1 MSFAVPE
8 VAAGALLAVVA
19 AFGWAGQYVFIRLG
33 TRTGS
38 VTRAMLVSLACN
50 VALVV
55 PAVAVLYYPDYGLT
69 LGSAAAFAGAGI
81 AGSVLSRVAQFEAT
95 RTIGASRTAP
105 VVSSTALVSALLA
118 VLFLDETLTL
128 PHLGGIVLIVGA
140 VAVISHETARDDASA
155 GSLADAGAYLLLPV
169 LAALSLGVEPI
180 LLKLGFA
187 AGTPTFVGLA
197 VMLSAAAVGY
207 AAFVA
212 ARDGLPSPGS
222 VRGSDGDRTSGE
234 DRAPGEDRNP
244 DRRRVGV
251 RDGNLRWYLGAG
263 VAGTLALVG
272 YFAALA
278 VAPVVVVVPILQAAP
293 LLVVGLSAVLLP
305 RGLERITPRL
315 VLAATAVV
323 VGTVVVSL
331 SG

>member
-1 MSFAVPE
+1 MSLAVPG
-8 VAAGALLAVVA
+8 VAAGALVAVLAA
-19 AFGWAGQYVFIRLG
+19 LGWAGQYVFIRLG

-38 VTRAMLVSLACN
+38 VTGAMLVSLACN

-55 PAVAVLYYPDYGLT
+55 PAVAVLHYPDYGLT
-69 LGSAAAFAGAGI
+69 IRSTAAFAGAGI

-105 VVSSTALVSALLA
+105 VVSSTALVSAFLA
-118 VLFLDETLTL
+118 VLFLDETLTV
-128 PHLGGIVLIVGA
+128 PHLAGVVLIVGA
-140 VAVISHETARDDASA
+140 VAVISRETARDEGTVD
-155 GSLADAGAYLLLPV
+155 SLADAGAYLLLPV
-169 LAALSLGVEPI
+169 LAALALGVEPI
-180 LLKLGFA
+180 LLKVGFD

-212 ARDGLPSPGS
+212 ARDGLPALSP
-222 VRGSDGDRTSGE
+222 RGIAAVGDADS
-234 DRAPGEDRNP
+234 
-244 DRRRVGV
+244 
-251 RDGNLRWYLGAG
+251 NLRWFLGAG

-293 LLVVGLSAVLLP
+293 LLVVGLSAVFLP
-305 RGLERITPRL
+305 RGLERVTPRL
-315 VLAATAVV
+315 VAAAVAVV

>member
-1 MSFAVPE
+1 VSLAVPG
-8 VAAGALLAVVA
+8 VAAGALVAVLAA
-19 AFGWAGQYVFIRLG
+19 LGWAGQYVFIRLG

-38 VTRAMLVSLACN
+38 VTGAMLVSLACN

-55 PAVAVLYYPDYGLT
+55 PAVAVLHYPDYGLT
-69 LGSAAAFAGAGI
+69 IRSTAAFAGAGI

-105 VVSSTALVSALLA
+105 VVSSTALVSAFLA
-118 VLFLDETLTL
+118 VLFLDETLTV
-128 PHLGGIVLIVGA
+128 PHLAGVVLIVGA
-140 VAVISHETARDDASA
+140 VAVISRETARDEGTVD
-155 GSLADAGAYLLLPV
+155 SLADAGAYLLLPV
-169 LAALSLGVEPI
+169 LAALALGVEPI
-180 LLKLGFA
+180 LLKVGFD

-212 ARDGLPSPGS
+212 ARDGLPALSPPGIAA
-222 VRGSDGDRTSGE
+222 VGDADS
-234 DRAPGEDRNP
+234 
-244 DRRRVGV
+244 
-251 RDGNLRWYLGAG
+251 NLRWFLGAG

-293 LLVVGLSAVLLP
+293 LLVVGLSAVFLP
-305 RGLERITPRL
+305 RGLERVTPRL
-315 VLAATAVV
+315 VAAAVAVV

>member
-1 MSFAVPE
+1 VTLAVPG
-8 VAAGALLAVVA
+8 VAAGALVAVLAA
-19 AFGWAGQYVFIRLG
+19 LGWAGQYVFIRLG

-38 VTRAMLVSLACN
+38 VTGAMLVSLACN

-55 PAVAVLYYPDYGLT
+55 PAVAVVHYPDYGLT
-69 LGSAAAFAGAGI
+69 ARSATAFAGAGL

-105 VVSSTALVSALLA
+105 VVSSTALVSAFLA
-118 VLFLDETLTL
+118 VLFLDETLTV
-128 PHLGGIVLIVGA
+128 PHLAGVVLIVGA
-140 VAVISHETARDDASA
+140 VAVISRETARDEGTVD
-155 GSLADAGAYLLLPV
+155 SLADAGAYLLLPV
-169 LAALSLGVEPI
+169 LAALALGVEPI
-180 LLKLGFA
+180 LLKVGFD

-212 ARDGLPSPGS
+212 ARDGLPALAP
-222 VRGSDGDRTSGE
+222 RGIAAVGDADS
-234 DRAPGEDRNP
+234 
-244 DRRRVGV
+244 
-251 RDGNLRWYLGAG
+251 NLRWFLGAG

-293 LLVVGLSAVLLP
+293 LLVVGLSAVFLP
-305 RGLERITPRL
+305 RGLERVTPRL
-315 VLAATAVV
+315 VAAAVAVV

>member
-1 MSFAVPE
+1 MSLALPE
-8 VAAGALLAVVA
+8 VTAGAFLAVLA
-19 AFGWAGQYVFIRLG
+19 ALGWAGQYVFIRLG

-38 VTRAMLVSLACN
+38 VTDAMLVSLACN

-55 PAVAVLYYPDYGLT
+55 PPVAVLYYPDYGLT
-69 LGSAAAFAGAGI
+69 PASVAAFAGAGL

-118 VLFLDETLTL
+118 VVFLEETLTSV
-128 PHLGGIVLIVGA
+128 HLAGIVLIV
-140 VAVISHETARDDASA
+140 VAVGVISRETARDDGAA
-155 GSLADAGAYLLLPV
+155 DSLADAGAYLLLPV
-169 LAALSLGVEPI
+169 LAALTLGIEPI
-180 LLKLGFA
+180 LLKVGFA

-212 ARDGLPSPGS
+212 VRDGLPSPASLAGAA
-222 VRGSDGDRTSGE
+222 G
-234 DRAPGEDRNP
+234 
-244 DRRRVGV
+244 
-251 RDGNLRWYLGAG
+251 DGNLRWYVGAG

-293 LLVVGLSAVLLP
+293 LLVVGLSVAFLP
-305 RGLERITPRL
+305 RRLERVTPRL
-315 VLAATAVV
+315 VAAAAAVV

>member
-1 MSFAVPE
+1 MSLAVPG
-8 VAAGALLAVVA
+8 VAAGALLAVLA
-19 AFGWAGQYVFIRLG
+19 ALGWAGQYLFIRLG

-38 VTRAMLVSLACN
+38 VTDAMLVSLACN
-50 VALVV
+50 AALVV
-55 PAVAVLYYPDYGLT
+55 PAVAVLYYPEYGLT
-69 LGSAAAFAGAGI
+69 LRSTAAFAGAGI

-95 RTIGASRTAP
+95 RSIGASRTAP

-118 VLFLDETLTL
+118 VLFLGETLTVL
-128 PHLGGIVLIVGA
+128 HLAGIVLIVGA
-140 VAVISHETARDDASA
+140 VAVISRETARDD
-155 GSLADAGAYLLLPV
+155 GTVESLSDAGAYLLLPV
-169 LAALSLGVEPI
+169 LAAVTLGVEPI
-180 LLKLGFA
+180 LLKFGFA

-212 ARDGLPSPGS
+212 ARDGPPALSPSS
-222 VRGSDGDRTSGE
+222 VAAADGEGGTD
-234 DRAPGEDRNP
+234 A
-244 DRRRVGV
+244 
-251 RDGNLRWYLGAG
+251 NLRWYLGAG

-293 LLVVGLSAVLLP
+293 LLVVGLSAVFLP
-305 RGLERITPRL
+305 QGLERVTPRL
-315 VLAATAVV
+315 VAAAIAVV

>member
-1 MSFAVPE
+1 MRSNRAKYAPVPPFAVTLAVPG
-8 VAAGALLAVVA
+8 VAAGALLAVLA
-19 AFGWAGQYVFIRLG
+19 ALGWAGQYVFIRLG

-38 VTRAMLVSLACN
+38 VTHAMLVSLACN

-55 PAVAVLYYPDYGLT
+55 PAVVVLYYPEYGLT
-69 LGSAAAFAGAGI
+69 LRSAAAFAGAGI

-118 VLFLDETLTL
+118 VLFLDETLTA
-128 PHLGGIVLIVGA
+128 PHLAGIVLIVGA
-140 VAVISHETARDDASA
+140 VAVITRETARDD
-155 GSLADAGAYLLLPV
+155 GTVDSLADAGAYLLLPV
-169 LAALSLGVEPI
+169 LAALTLGVEPI

-197 VMLSAAAVGY
+197 VMLSSAAVGY

-212 ARDGLPSPGS
+212 VRDGLPALSPSS
-222 VRGSDGDRTSGE
+222 VAGADGE
-234 DRAPGEDRNP
+234 DRQ
-244 DRRRVGV
+244 
-251 RDGNLRWYLGAG
+251 NLRWYLGAG

-293 LLVVGLSAVLLP
+293 LLVVGLSAVFLP
-305 RGLERITPRL
+305 RGLERVTPRL
-315 VLAATAVV
+315 VAAATAVV

>member
-1 MSFAVPE
+1 VSLALPE
-8 VAAGALLAVVA
+8 VTAGAFLAVLA
-19 AFGWAGQYVFIRLG
+19 ALGWAGQYVFIRLG

-38 VTRAMLVSLACN
+38 VTDAMLVSLACN

-55 PAVAVLYYPDYGLT
+55 PPVAMLYYPDYGLT
-69 LGSAAAFAGAGI
+69 PAAAAAFAGAGL

-118 VLFLDETLTL
+118 VVFLEETLTVV
-128 PHLGGIVLIVGA
+128 HLAGIVLIV
-140 VAVISHETARDDASA
+140 VAVGVISRETARDDGAA
-155 GSLADAGAYLLLPV
+155 DSLADAGAYLLLPV
-169 LAALSLGVEPI
+169 LAALTLGIEPI
-180 LLKLGFA
+180 LLKVGFA

-212 ARDGLPSPGS
+212 VRDGLPSPGS
-222 VRGSDGDRTSGE
+222 LAGAAG
-234 DRAPGEDRNP
+234 
-244 DRRRVGV
+244 
-251 RDGNLRWYLGAG
+251 DGNLRWYVGAG

-293 LLVVGLSAVLLP
+293 LLVVGLSVAFLP
-305 RGLERITPRL
+305 RRLERVTPRL
-315 VLAATAVV
+315 VAAAAAVV

>member
-1 MSFAVPE
+1 MSLAFPG
-8 VAAGALLAVVA
+8 VAAGALLAALA
-19 AFGWAGQYVFIRLG
+19 ALGWAGQYVFIRLG

-38 VTRAMLVSLACN
+38 VTGAMLVSLACN

-55 PAVAVLYYPDYGLT
+55 PAVAVLYYPGYGLT
-69 LGSAAAFAGAGI
+69 LGSVAAFAGAGI

-118 VLFLDETLTL
+118 VVFLDETLTG
-128 PHLGGIVLIVGA
+128 PHLAGILLIVGA
-140 VAVISHETARDDASA
+140 VAVISRETAREEAP

-169 LAALSLGVEPI
+169 LAALALGVEPI

-207 AAFVA
+207 AAFVV
-212 ARDGLPSPGS
+212 ARDGLPSRGS
-222 VRGSDGDRTSGE
+222 LSGVRGD
-234 DRAPGEDRNP
+234 A
-244 DRRRVGV
+244 
-251 RDGNLRWYLGAG
+251 NLRWYLGAG

-293 LLVVGLSAVLLP
+293 LLVVGLSAVFLP
-305 RGLERITPRL
+305 RGLERVTPRL
-315 VLAATAVV
+315 VVAAAAVV

>member
-1 MSFAVPE
+1 MSLALPE
-8 VAAGALLAVVA
+8 VTAGAFLAVLA
-19 AFGWAGQYVFIRLG
+19 ALGWAGQYVFIRLG

-38 VTRAMLVSLACN
+38 VTDAMLVSLACN

-55 PAVAVLYYPDYGLT
+55 PPVAVLYYPEYGLT
-69 LGSAAAFAGAGI
+69 PAAATAFAGAGL

-118 VLFLDETLTL
+118 VVFLEETLTSV
-128 PHLGGIVLIVGA
+128 HLAGIVLIV
-140 VAVISHETARDDASA
+140 VAVGVISRETARDDGAA
-155 GSLADAGAYLLLPV
+155 DSLADAGAYLLLPV
-169 LAALSLGVEPI
+169 LAALTLGIEPI
-180 LLKLGFA
+180 LLKVGFA

-212 ARDGLPSPGS
+212 VRDGLPSPASLAGAA
-222 VRGSDGDRTSGE
+222 G
-234 DRAPGEDRNP
+234 
-244 DRRRVGV
+244 
-251 RDGNLRWYLGAG
+251 DGNLRWYVGAG

-293 LLVVGLSAVLLP
+293 LLVVGLSVAFLP
-305 RGLERITPRL
+305 RRLERVTPRL
-315 VLAATAVV
+315 VAAAAAVV

>member
-1 MSFAVPE
+1 MSLALPE
-8 VAAGALLAVVA
+8 VTAGAFLAVLA
-19 AFGWAGQYVFIRLG
+19 ALGWAGQYVFIRLG

-38 VTRAMLVSLACN
+38 VTDAMLVSLACN

-55 PAVAVLYYPDYGLT
+55 PPVAVLYYPDYGLT
-69 LGSAAAFAGAGI
+69 PAAAAAFAGAGL

-118 VLFLDETLTL
+118 VVFLEETLTSV
-128 PHLGGIVLIVGA
+128 HLAGIVLIV
-140 VAVISHETARDDASA
+140 VAVGVISRETARDDGAA
-155 GSLADAGAYLLLPV
+155 DSLADAGAYLLLPV
-169 LAALSLGVEPI
+169 LAALTLGIEPI
-180 LLKLGFA
+180 LLKVGFA

-212 ARDGLPSPGS
+212 VRDGLPSPASLAGAA
-222 VRGSDGDRTSGE
+222 G
-234 DRAPGEDRNP
+234 
-244 DRRRVGV
+244 
-251 RDGNLRWYLGAG
+251 DGNLRWYVGAG

-293 LLVVGLSAVLLP
+293 LLVVGLSVAFLP
-305 RGLERITPRL
+305 RRLERVTPRL
-315 VLAATAVV
+315 VAAAAAVV

>member
-1 MSFAVPE
+1 VSLAFPG
-8 VAAGALLAVVA
+8 VAAGALHAVLAA
-19 AFGWAGQYVFIRLG
+19 LGWAGQYVFIRLG

-38 VTRAMLVSLACN
+38 VTAAMLVSLACN

-69 LGSAAAFAGAGI
+69 LGSVAAFAGAGI

-118 VLFLDETLTL
+118 VVLLEETLTG
-128 PHLGGIVLIVGA
+128 PHLVGILLIVGA
-140 VAVISHETARDDASA
+140 VAVISRETAREEAP
-155 GSLADAGAYLLLPV
+155 GSLLDAGVYLLLPV
-169 LAALSLGVEPI
+169 LAALALGVEPI
-180 LLKLGFA
+180 LLKIGFA

-207 AAFVA
+207 AAFVL
-212 ARDGLPSPGS
+212 ARDGLPAPSLSG
-222 VRGSDGDRTSGE
+222 VRGNS
-234 DRAPGEDRNP
+234 
-244 DRRRVGV
+244 
-251 RDGNLRWYLGAG
+251 NLRWYLGAG

-293 LLVVGLSAVLLP
+293 LLVVGLSAVFLP
-305 RGLERITPRL
+305 RGLERVTPRL
-315 VLAATAVV
+315 VVAAAAVV

>member
-1 MSFAVPE
+1 MSLAVPG
-8 VAAGALLAVVA
+8 VAAGALLAAVA

-38 VTRAMLVSLACN
+38 VTAAMLVSLACN

-55 PAVAVLYYPDYGLT
+55 PAVAVLHYPDYGLT
-69 LGSAAAFAGAGI
+69 PASTAAFAGAGI

-118 VLFLDETLTL
+118 VVFLGETLTTV
-128 PHLGGIVLIVGA
+128 HLGGIVLIVGA
-140 VAVISHETARDDASA
+140 VAVISHETARDDGAVD
-155 GSLADAGAYLLLPV
+155 SLADAGAYLLLPV
-169 LAALSLGVEPI
+169 LAALALGVEPI

-212 ARDGLPSPGS
+212 VRDGRPSPGA
-222 VRGSDGDRTSGE
+222 VRNAD
-234 DRAPGEDRNP
+234 A
-244 DRRRVGV
+244 
-251 RDGNLRWYLGAG
+251 DGNLRWYLGAG

-305 RGLERITPRL
+305 QGLERVTPRL
-315 VLAATAVV
+315 VVAATAVV

>member
-1 MSFAVPE
+1 MSLALPE
-8 VAAGALLAVVA
+8 VTAGAFLAVLA
-19 AFGWAGQYVFIRLG
+19 ALGWAGQYVFIRLG

-38 VTRAMLVSLACN
+38 VTDAMLVSLACN

-55 PAVAVLYYPDYGLT
+55 PPVAVLYYPDYGLT
-69 LGSAAAFAGAGI
+69 PAAATAFAGAGL

-118 VLFLDETLTL
+118 VVFLEETLTSV
-128 PHLGGIVLIVGA
+128 HLAGIVLIV
-140 VAVISHETARDDASA
+140 VAVGVISRETARDDGAA
-155 GSLADAGAYLLLPV
+155 DSLADAGAYLLLPV
-169 LAALSLGVEPI
+169 LAALTLGIEPI
-180 LLKLGFA
+180 LLKVGFA

-212 ARDGLPSPGS
+212 VRDGLPSPASLAGAA
-222 VRGSDGDRTSGE
+222 G
-234 DRAPGEDRNP
+234 
-244 DRRRVGV
+244 
-251 RDGNLRWYLGAG
+251 DGNLRWYVGAG

-293 LLVVGLSAVLLP
+293 LLVVGLSVAFLP
-305 RGLERITPRL
+305 RRLERVTPRL
-315 VLAATAVV
+315 VAAAAAVV

>member
-1 MSFAVPE
+1 VSLALPE
-8 VAAGALLAVVA
+8 VTAGAFLAVLA
-19 AFGWAGQYVFIRLG
+19 ALGWAGQYVFIRLG

-38 VTRAMLVSLACN
+38 VTDAMLVSLACN

-55 PAVAVLYYPDYGLT
+55 PPVAVLYYPDYGLT
-69 LGSAAAFAGAGI
+69 PAAAAAFAGAGL

-118 VLFLDETLTL
+118 VVFLEETLTSV
-128 PHLGGIVLIVGA
+128 HLAGIVLIV
-140 VAVISHETARDDASA
+140 VAVGVISRETARDDGAA
-155 GSLADAGAYLLLPV
+155 DSLADAGAYLLLPV
-169 LAALSLGVEPI
+169 LAALTLGIEPI
-180 LLKLGFA
+180 LLKVGFA

-212 ARDGLPSPGS
+212 VRDGLPSPASLAGAA
-222 VRGSDGDRTSGE
+222 G
-234 DRAPGEDRNP
+234 
-244 DRRRVGV
+244 
-251 RDGNLRWYLGAG
+251 DGNLRWYVGAG

-293 LLVVGLSAVLLP
+293 LLVVGLSVAFLP
-305 RGLERITPRL
+305 RRLERVTPRL
-315 VLAATAVV
+315 VAAAAAVV

>member
-1 MSFAVPE
+1 MTLAVPG
-8 VAAGALLAVVA
+8 VAAGALVAVLAA
-19 AFGWAGQYVFIRLG
+19 LGWAGQYVFIRLG

-38 VTRAMLVSLACN
+38 VTGAMLVSLACN

-55 PAVAVLYYPDYGLT
+55 PAVAVVHYPDYGLT
-69 LGSAAAFAGAGI
+69 ARSATAFAGAGL

-105 VVSSTALVSALLA
+105 VVSSTALVSAFLA
-118 VLFLDETLTL
+118 VLFLDETLTV
-128 PHLGGIVLIVGA
+128 PHLAGVVLIVGA
-140 VAVISHETARDDASA
+140 VAVISRETARDEGTVD
-155 GSLADAGAYLLLPV
+155 SLADAGAYLLLPV
-169 LAALSLGVEPI
+169 LAALALGVEPI
-180 LLKLGFA
+180 LLKVGFD

-212 ARDGLPSPGS
+212 ARDGLPALAP
-222 VRGSDGDRTSGE
+222 RGIAAVGDADS
-234 DRAPGEDRNP
+234 
-244 DRRRVGV
+244 
-251 RDGNLRWYLGAG
+251 NLRWFLGAG

-293 LLVVGLSAVLLP
+293 LLVVGLSAVFLP
-305 RGLERITPRL
+305 RGLERVTPRL
-315 VLAATAVV
+315 VAAAVAVV

>member
-1 MSFAVPE
+1 VSLAVPGI
-8 VAAGALLAVVA
+8 AAGALLAVLA
-19 AFGWAGQYVFIRLG
+19 ALGWAGQYVFIRLG

-38 VTRAMLVSLACN
+38 VTGAMLVSLACN

-55 PAVAVLYYPDYGLT
+55 PAVAVLHYPDYGLT
-69 LGSAAAFAGAGI
+69 PESTAAFAGAGI

-128 PHLGGIVLIVGA
+128 PHLAGIVLIVGA
-140 VAVISHETARDDASA
+140 VAVISRETARDDASVE
-155 GSLADAGAYLLLPV
+155 SLADAGAYLLLPV
-169 LAALSLGVEPI
+169 LAAVTLGVEPI
-180 LLKLGFA
+180 LLKFGFA

-212 ARDGLPSPGS
+212 ARDGLPTPSPS
-222 VRGSDGDRTSGE
+222 AAAVVADVD
-234 DRAPGEDRNP
+234 P
-244 DRRRVGV
+244 
-251 RDGNLRWYLGAG
+251 NLRWYLGAG

-293 LLVVGLSAVLLP
+293 LLVVGLSAVFLP
-305 RGLERITPRL
+305 RGLERVTPRL
-315 VLAATAVV
+315 VAAATAVV

>member
-1 MSFAVPE
+1 MPPSPVTFAVPG
-8 VAAGALLAVVA
+8 VAAGALLAVLA
-19 AFGWAGQYVFIRLG
+19 ALGWAGQYVFIRLG

-38 VTRAMLVSLACN
+38 VTSAMLVSLACN

-55 PAVAVLYYPDYGLT
+55 PAVAVLHYPEYGLT
-69 LGSAAAFAGAGI
+69 LPSAAAFAGAGI

-118 VLFLDETLTL
+118 VLFLDETLTV
-128 PHLGGIVLIVGA
+128 PHLAGIVLIVGA
-140 VAVISHETARDDASA
+140 VAVITRETARDDGAVD
-155 GSLADAGAYLLLPV
+155 SLADAGAYLLLPV
-169 LAALSLGVEPI
+169 LAALALGIEPI

-212 ARDGLPSPGS
+212 VRDGLPALSPSS
-222 VRGSDGDRTSGE
+222 VAGAAGGDGRGG
-234 DRAPGEDRNP
+234 
-244 DRRRVGV
+244 

-293 LLVVGLSAVLLP
+293 LLVVGLSAVFLP
-305 RGLERITPRL
+305 RGLERVTPRL
-315 VLAATAVV
+315 VAASLAVV

>member
-1 MSFAVPE
+1 VTLAVPG
-8 VAAGALLAVVA
+8 VAAGALLAVLA
-19 AFGWAGQYVFIRLG
+19 ALGWAGQYVCVRLG

-38 VTRAMLVSLACN
+38 VTDAMLVSLACN

-55 PAVAVLYYPDYGLT
+55 PAVAVIHYPAYGLT
-69 LGSAAAFAGAGI
+69 PASAAAFAGAGI

-118 VLFLDETLTL
+118 VLFLGETLTA
-128 PHLGGIVLIVGA
+128 PHLAGIVLIVGA
-140 VAVISHETARDDASA
+140 VAVITRETARDDGAVD
-155 GSLADAGAYLLLPV
+155 SLADAGAYLLLPV
-169 LAALSLGVEPI
+169 LAALTLGIEPI

-197 VMLSAAAVGY
+197 VMLSSAAVGY

-212 ARDGLPSPGS
+212 VRDGLPALSPSS
-222 VRGSDGDRTSGE
+222 VAGAGGESGMDGRDDR
-234 DRAPGEDRNP
+234 DA
-244 DRRRVGV
+244 
-251 RDGNLRWYLGAG
+251 NLRWYLGAG

-293 LLVVGLSAVLLP
+293 LLVVGLSAVFLP
-305 RGLERITPRL
+305 RGLERVTPRL
-315 VLAATAVV
+315 VAASVAVV

>member
-1 MSFAVPE
+1 MSLALPGI
-8 VAAGALLAVVA
+8 AAGAVLAVLA
-19 AFGWAGQYVFIRLG
+19 ALGWAGQYVFVRLG

-38 VTRAMLVSLACN
+38 VTDVMLVSLACN

-55 PAVAVLYYPDYGLT
+55 PAVAVLYYPAYALT
-69 LGSAAAFAGAGI
+69 PGSAAAFAGAGL

-95 RTIGASRTAP
+95 RRIGASRTAP

-118 VLFLDETLTL
+118 VAFLDETLTL
-128 PHLGGIVLIVGA
+128 PHLAGIVLIVGA
-140 VAVISHETARDDASA
+140 VAVITRETARDDSTVD
-155 GSLADAGAYLLLPV
+155 SLADAGAYLLLPV
-169 LAALSLGVEPI
+169 LAALTLGIEPI
-180 LLKLGFA
+180 LLKTGFA

-212 ARDGLPSPGS
+212 ARGDLPSAGAI
-222 VRGSDGDRTSGE
+222 RGANERGD
-234 DRAPGEDRNP
+234 
-244 DRRRVGV
+244 
-251 RDGNLRWYLGAG
+251 LRWYLGAG

-293 LLVVGLSAVLLP
+293 LLVVGLSAVFLP
-305 RGLERITPRL
+305 RGLERVTPRL
-315 VLAATAVV
+315 VAAAAAVV

>member
-1 MSFAVPE
+1 MSLALPE
-8 VAAGALLAVVA
+8 VTAGAFLAVLA
-19 AFGWAGQYVFIRLG
+19 ALGWAGQYVFIRLG

-38 VTRAMLVSLACN
+38 VTDAMLVSLACN

-55 PAVAVLYYPDYGLT
+55 PPVAVLYYPEYGLT
-69 LGSAAAFAGAGI
+69 PAALAAFAGAGL

-118 VLFLDETLTL
+118 VVFLGETLTVV
-128 PHLGGIVLIVGA
+128 HLAGIVLIV
-140 VAVISHETARDDASA
+140 VAVGVISRETARDDGAA
-155 GSLADAGAYLLLPV
+155 DSLADAGAYLLLPV
-169 LAALSLGVEPI
+169 LAALTLGIEPI
-180 LLKLGFA
+180 LLKVGFA

-212 ARDGLPSPGS
+212 VRDGLPSPASLAGAA
-222 VRGSDGDRTSGE
+222 G
-234 DRAPGEDRNP
+234 
-244 DRRRVGV
+244 
-251 RDGNLRWYLGAG
+251 DGNLRWYVGAG

-293 LLVVGLSAVLLP
+293 LLVVGLSVAFLP
-305 RGLERITPRL
+305 RRLERVTPRL
-315 VLAATAVV
+315 VAAAAAVV

>member
-1 MSFAVPE
+1 VSLAVPG
-8 VAAGALLAVVA
+8 VTAGAFVAVLAA
-19 AFGWAGQYVFIRLG
+19 LGWAGQYVFIRLG

-38 VTRAMLVSLACN
+38 VTHAMLVSLACN

-69 LGSAAAFAGAGI
+69 ARSTAAFAGAGL

-118 VLFLDETLTL
+118 VLFLDETLTPL
-128 PHLGGIVLIVGA
+128 HLAGVVLIVGA
-140 VAVISHETARDDASA
+140 VAVISRETARDEGTVD
-155 GSLADAGAYLLLPV
+155 SLADAGAYLLLPV

-180 LLKLGFA
+180 LLKVGFA

-207 AAFVA
+207 AGFVA
-212 ARDGLPSPGS
+212 ARAGLPTLSPSAVAAVG
-222 VRGSDGDRTSGE
+222 VGDR
-234 DRAPGEDRNP
+234 D
-244 DRRRVGV
+244 
-251 RDGNLRWYLGAG
+251 LRWFLGAG

-293 LLVVGLSAVLLP
+293 LLVVGLSAVFLP
-305 RGLERITPRL
+305 RGLERVTPRL
-315 VLAATAVV
+315 VAAAVAVV